1 MKNFEFAKPSNL
13 RELLDI
19 KKEKKGKCLILAG
32 GTNLY
37 VYLKDRLFT
46 EGTITEICG
55 IEELKGVVVKDGY
68 VEIGSCEI
76 IASLL
81 ESKTLREHLPMM
93 SEVLQLFANP
103 LVRNM
108 ATLGGNIADCSP
120 IADTAPTLLILNAE
134 AVVADYTGMRTIP
147 LDEFFVGPGKT
158 SMKDTEVL
166 VKIRVPIPAKGR
178 GKFSKLGLR
187 KGTSCSVTSVAVWL
201 ETEGGKVSDIRIAM
215 GGVAAKPI
223 RVKKTEEAFKGTEL
237 SMEQVRSVSE
247 NLKKEIKPITDV
259 RGSAEYRL
267 SVSVNMLARTVA
279 DIAGLEA

>member
-1 MKNFEFAKPSNL
+1 VKNFEFAKPANL
-13 RELLDI
+13 TELLDI

-37 VYLKDRLFT
+37 VYLKDRLLT
-46 EGTITEICG
+46 EGTITEISG
-55 IEELKGVVVKDGY
+55 IEELKGITVKDGY

-81 ESKTLREHLPMM
+81 ESNTLREHLPMM
-93 SEVLQLFANP
+93 SEALKLFANP

-108 ATLGGNIADCSP
+108 STLGGNVVDCSP
-120 IADTAPTLLILNAE
+120 IADTAPTLLVLNAE
-134 AVVADYTGMRTIP
+134 AVVADYTGMRIIP

-166 VKIRVPIPAKGR
+166 VKIRVPIPEKGC

-201 ETEGGKVSDIRIAM
+201 ETENGKISDIRIAM

-237 SMEQVRSVSE
+237 IMEQIRSVSE

-267 SVSVNMLARTVA
+267 GVSVNMLARTVA